1 MAAGLQRTKH
11 PVAIAAAE
19 AHTQHLHMPMVAGAV
34 ARIQLDDLLGLAG
47 GAGGEQQQLYPGRQG
62 RHHRKIDACLGDA
75 GAKGRGMA
83 DPDRR
88 QRALVWLGAKLGL
101 LPANLSR

>member
-11 PVAIAAAE
+11 PVAIAAAV
-19 AHTQHLHMPMVAGAV
+19 AHTQHLHMPMVPGAV
-34 ARIQLDDLLGLAG
+34 AGIQLNDLLGLAG
-47 GAGGEQQQLYPGRQG
+47 GARGEYQQLHPGRQG
-62 RHHRKIDACLGDA
+62 RYHRKVDARFGDA